1 MLRVT
6 LAQARPGMKLALPLH
21 HPRHHDVVLLRAGVM
36 LDSYSVPRLAELFVP
51 EVWIAH
57 PGTEDLVR
65 FVDPRILASYRELT
79 TTVGMAIDTA
89 MVQSTVQLEFGDY
102 KRAVMS
108 VLARLMENPQAALM
122 VSDLVGGDRPFVR
135 HCGNVSVLSLLMGLK
150 LEFYLV
156 RERPKLSPTLARDL
170 SGLGVG
176 AMLHDIGMTRL
187 DPDTLARWNATR
199 DETDEPWREHV
210 RLGFEMVKGE
220 LDPSAA
226 AVVLHHHQRF
236 DGSGFPC
243 RGEGEAQVCL
253 KGSNIHIFAR
263 IAACADLYDRLR
275 HPASAPG
282 ASDQATPPIPA
293 VRALRLMRQAPY
305 THWIDPVVFLAL
317 LAVAPPYPPGTL
329 VTLSDGRRGAVV
341 DWSPLDPCRPTV
353 KVLDPATANAAEQRI
368 SLIENPD
375 ITVIE
380 TDGVCVK
387 DDNFYPAFE
396 GQFDLTRVGKALTNA
411 AYKPPKPATA

>member
-1 MLRVT
+1 
-6 LAQARPGMKLALPLH
+6 MKLALPVH
-21 HPRHHDVVLLRAGVM
+21 HPRHHEVVLLRAGVS
-36 LDSYSVPRLAELFVP
+36 LDEYSIPRLGELFVP

-89 MVQSTVQLEFGDY
+89 MVQSTVQLEFSDY
-102 KRAVMS
+102 KRTVMS
-108 VLARLMENPQAALM
+108 VIARLMENPQAAVM

-156 RERPKLSPTLARDL
+156 RERPKLSPALARDL

-187 DPDTLARWNATR
+187 APEVLERWNATR
-199 DETDEPWREHV
+199 DETDEGWREHV
-210 RLGFEMVKGE
+210 RLGYEVVQGE

-253 KGSNIHIFAR
+253 KGSAIHIFAR

-275 HPASAPG
+275 HPAHAPG
-282 ASDQATPPIPA
+282 ASDEATPPIPA
-293 VRALRLMRQAPY
+293 VRALRLMQQAPY
-305 THWIDPVVFLAL
+305 SKWIDPVVYLAL
-317 LAVAPPYPPGTL
+317 LTVAPPYPPGTV
-329 VTLSDGRRGAVV
+329 VTLSDGRKGVVV
-341 DWSPLDPCRPTV
+341 DWSPMDPCRPTV
-353 KVLDPATANAAEQRI
+353 KVLDAARGGAQEERI
-368 SLIENPD
+368 SLIENPS
-375 ITVIE
+375 ITVFE
-380 TDGVCVK
+380 CDGAYVG

-396 GQFDLTRVGKALTNA
+396 GQFDLSRVGKALTNA
-411 AYKPPKPATA
+411 AYKPPKPTPTA